1 MYVAKIKALKAAK
14 NMQMTEKKRK
24 KDQKTSIVKR
34 GRRVISFSESELEK
48 LKHYAGLGLNQRELA
63 ELMGFSESSLRRRR
77 KDSELF
83 ERYFREGRTKALTDV
98 ANALYVNATVENNV
112 QAQQFFLRNRKPE
125 EWNKDQKVQ
134 VEHTLDLKNVIDNA
148 RERLENNQNI
158 IEGQTVDIKSVTERQ
173 ANGKKQIVP
182 KSQEDKDN

>member
-1 MYVAKIKALKAAK
+1 
-14 NMQMTEKKRK
+14 MQMVEKKRK
-24 KDQKTSIVKR
+24 KDEKTSIIKR

-63 ELMGFSESSLRRRR
+63 EIMGISESSLRRRR

-83 ERYFREGRTKALTDV
+83 ERYLKEGRTKALTDV

-134 VEHTLDLKNVIDNA
+134 VEHTVDLKNVIDNA

-173 ANGKKQIVP
+173 AIGTNKTVSPLK
-182 KSQEDKDN
+182 EDKDNK

>member
-1 MYVAKIKALKAAK
+1 
-14 NMQMTEKKRK
+14 MQMVEKKQK
-24 KDQKTSIVKR
+24 KDEKTSIVKR

-63 ELMGFSESSLRRRR
+63 EIMGISESSLRRRR

-83 ERYFREGRTKALTDV
+83 ERYLKEGRTKALTDV

-134 VEHTLDLKNVIDNA
+134 VEHTVDLKNVIDNA
-148 RERLENNQNI
+148 RERLDNNQNI
-158 IEGQTVDIKSVTERQ
+158 IEGQTVDIKSVKATGSIPNKRS
-173 ANGKKQIVP
+173 ASKPG
-182 KSQEDKDN
+182 EDKDNK

>member
-1 MYVAKIKALKAAK
+1 
-14 NMQMTEKKRK
+14 MQMVEKKQK
-24 KDQKTSIVKR
+24 KDEKTSIVKR

-63 ELMGFSESSLRRRR
+63 EIMGISESSLRRRR

-83 ERYFREGRTKALTDV
+83 ERYLKEGRTKALTDV

-134 VEHTLDLKNVIDNA
+134 VEHTVDLKNVIDNA
-148 RERLENNQNI
+148 RERLDNNQNI
-158 IEGQTVDIKSVTERQ
+158 IEGQTVDIKSVKATGSIP
-173 ANGKKQIVP
+173 NKGVSHKN
-182 KSQEDKDN
+182 QEDKDKK

>member
-1 MYVAKIKALKAAK
+1 
-14 NMQMTEKKRK
+14 MQMVEKKQK
-24 KDQKTSIVKR
+24 KDEKTSIVKR

-63 ELMGFSESSLRRRR
+63 EIMGISESSLRRRR

-83 ERYFREGRTKALTDV
+83 ERYLKEGRTKALTDV

-134 VEHTLDLKNVIDNA
+134 VEHTVDLKNVIDNA
-148 RERLENNQNI
+148 RERLDNNQNI
-158 IEGQTVDIKSVTERQ
+158 IEGQTVDIKSVKATGSIP
-173 ANGKKQIVP
+173 NKGISHKN
-182 KSQEDKDN
+182 QEDKDNK